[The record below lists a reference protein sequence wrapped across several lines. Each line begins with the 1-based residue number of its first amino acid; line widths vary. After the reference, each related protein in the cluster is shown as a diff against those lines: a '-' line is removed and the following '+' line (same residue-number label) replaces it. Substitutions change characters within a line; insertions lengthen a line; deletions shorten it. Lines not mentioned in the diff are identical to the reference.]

1 MPDRVNTAFLR
12 QIFREDTGDRLEMV
26 ATLGDRSISLGR
38 DPSCEIAIDINT
50 YGAVSRRHAEIR
62 PIFARKRFEGW
73 EICDL
78 NSANGTF
85 INGKILYGCQRLQHG
100 DRLQLTKD
108 GPKFLFE
115 MLSELSDQP
124 VTRPEN
130 NLDRLT
136 SPSNSS
142 AAKREIRSA
151 SQSIHQSVINPSVIQ
166 RNQRPR
172 SQITNL
178 TLTKLI
184 PIFSTGGE
192 IWNQAYLLPGMVTVF
207 FVVMM
212 FAFLGQPQLFNLTI
226 SAYISLAAYYFVYRL
241 CGKNK
246 PWWVILGAALC
257 TAGVLNSPILQAF
270 LWFFYEVLPGTA
282 PRGQV
287 NFFSVLIAMFFGA
300 GLMEELLKAIPI
312 FALWLVG
319 LKLSKKWRS
328 RIGISEPLDGILI
341 GAASA
346 VGFTLTETLGLY
358 VPNIIQSVASQAV
371 GSEIAELT
379 GLQLLI
385 PRVLG
390 SVAGHMAYS
399 GYFGYFIGL
408 SVMKPSLRWQ
418 ILTIGYL
425 SAALLHALWNTSAI
439 VSFWLLAIV
448 GGISYAFLVAA
459 ILKAHSF
466 SSK

>member
-1 MPDRVNTAFLR
+1 MTRTNDINEAMSDRLTSIAFLK
-12 QIFREDTGDRLEMV
+12 QISADLHNRDRAEIV
-26 ATLGDRSISLGR
+26 ATLGDRIIILGR
-38 DPSCEIAIDINT
+38 DPSCDIAIDINI

-62 PIFARKRFEGW
+62 PIATKNNFQGW

-78 NSANGTF
+78 DSANGTF
-85 INGKILYGCQRLQHG
+85 INARRLYSCYPLKHG
-100 DRLQLTKD
+100 DRIQLTKD
-108 GPKFLFE
+108 GPQFIFE
-115 MLSELSDQP
+115 LES
-124 VTRPEN
+124 
-130 NLDRLT
+130 
-136 SPSNSS
+136 SPDTTLGIDFS
-142 AAKREIRSA
+142 
-151 SQSIHQSVINPSVIQ
+151 
-166 RNQRPR
+166 RPR
-172 SQITNL
+172 SQITSI
-178 TLTKLI
+178 TLTKLL
-184 PIFSTGGE
+184 PIFSTGNTL
-192 IWNQAYLLPGMVTVF
+192 WKQAYLLPGIATVG

-226 SAYISLAAYYFVYRL
+226 SVYISLAAYYFVYQL

-246 PWWVILGAALC
+246 PWWVILGAAIF
-257 TAGVLNSPILQAF
+257 TAMVLRSPILNIF
-270 LWFFYEVLPGTA
+270 LWFFYKVLPGTA
-282 PRGQV
+282 PTGQV
-287 NFFSVLIAMFFGA
+287 SFVSVLISMFFGA
-300 GLMEELLKAIPI
+300 GMMEELLKALPV
-312 FALWLVG
+312 FSLWLMG
-319 LKLSKKWRS
+319 LRFGKKWRS
-328 RIGISEPLDGILI
+328 HIGISEPLDGILI

-358 VPNIIQSVASQAV
+358 VPSIVQSITSQV
-371 GSEIAELT
+371 GSTEIAELT

-425 SAALLHALWNTSAI
+425 SSALLHALWNTSAL
-439 VSFWLLAIV
+439 VSFWLLAVV

-466 SSK
+466 SSRI

>member
-1 MPDRVNTAFLR
+1 MQDRLMPIAFLK
-12 QIFREDTGDRLEMV
+12 QISTDPQNYDRGEIVAALGDRLI
-26 ATLGDRSISLGR
+26 TLGR
-38 DPSCEIAIDINT
+38 DPSCEIAIDINV

-62 PIFARKRFEGW
+62 PIFSKTKFEGW

-78 NSANGTF
+78 DSANGTF
-85 INGKILYGCQRLQHG
+85 LNSRRLYGGYPLNHG
-100 DRLQLTKD
+100 DRIQLTKN
-108 GPKFLFE
+108 GPQFIFE
-115 MLSELSDQP
+115 IES
-124 VTRPEN
+124 
-130 NLDRLT
+130 
-136 SPSNSS
+136 SPDTTIGTDYN
-142 AAKREIRSA
+142 R
-151 SQSIHQSVINPSVIQ
+151 
-166 RNQRPR
+166 RPR
-172 SQITNL
+172 SQITSI
-178 TLTKLI
+178 TLTKLL
-184 PIFSTGGE
+184 PIFSTGNDL
-192 IWNQAYLLPGMVTVF
+192 WKKAYLLPGMATVG

-226 SAYISLAAYYFVYRL
+226 SVYISLAAYYFVYQL
-241 CGKNK
+241 CGKDK
-246 PWWVILGAALC
+246 PWWVILGAAIL
-257 TAGVLNSPILQAF
+257 TAIILRSPVLNIF
-270 LWFFYEVLPGTA
+270 IWFFYKVLPGTA
-282 PRGQV
+282 PTGQV
-287 NFFSVLIAMFFGA
+287 SFISVLIAMFFGA
-300 GLMEELLKAIPI
+300 GLMEELLKSLPV
-312 FALWLVG
+312 FALWFMG
-319 LKLSKKWRS
+319 LRLGKKWRS

-358 VPNIIQSVASQAV
+358 VPSIVQSVANQAI
-371 GSEIAELT
+371 SPEIAELT

-425 SAALLHALWNTSAI
+425 SSALLHALWNTSAL

-448 GGISYAFLVAA
+448 GGVSYAFLVAA

-466 SSK
+466 SSRV